1 MKKKLILA
9 AVSALSVLTLAACS
23 GSSSNEIAT
32 MKGGKITVEDFYEQA
47 KTDQNNQSLI
57 RQLIVLKVFDQK
69 YGDDVTEKMID
80 KQYDQTDCRQ
90 SNCETIWRQ

>member
-23 GSSSNEIAT
+23 GGSSDEIAT
-32 MKGGKITVEDFYEQA
+32 MKGGKITVEDFYKQA

-57 RQLIVLKVFDQK
+57 RQLIVLKVFDAK
-69 YGDDVTEKMID
+69 IRRRCYREND
-80 KQYDQTDCRQ
+80 
-90 SNCETIWRQ
+90 

>member
-47 KTDQNNQSLI
+47 KQI
-57 RQLIVLKVFDQK
+57 RITKVL
-69 YGDDVTEKMID
+69 
-80 KQYDQTDCRQ
+80 
-90 SNCETIWRQ
+90 SAN

>member
-69 YGDDVTEKMID
+69 YGDDVTEND
-80 KQYDQTDCRQ
+80 RQ
-90 SNCETIWRQ
+90 AIRSNCETIWRQ

>member
-32 MKGGKITVEDFYEQA
+32 MKGGKITVEESYPPIDRL
-47 KTDQNNQSLI
+47 KSL
-57 RQLIVLKVFDQK
+57 RSK
-69 YGDDVTEKMID
+69 
-80 KQYDQTDCRQ
+80 
-90 SNCETIWRQ
+90 IWG

>member
-1 MKKKLILA
+1 MNPRPVLKRMKKKLILA

-69 YGDDVTEKMID
+69 YGD
-80 KQYDQTDCRQ
+80 
-90 SNCETIWRQ
+90 SNINSF